1 MKPALPVSAGALTK
15 RPQLL
20 AQLREQQQ
28 KVWPELCQSLAMD
41 EIEQF
46 ARRLKGWAE
55 AGEWPVLREFAE
67 SLDEQ
72 VQQFDLVQ
80 LPKTL
85 QKFPQITES
94 LGSETEKIL

>member
-1 MKPALPVSAGALTK
+1 
-15 RPQLL
+15 
-20 AQLREQQQ
+20 
-28 KVWPELCQSLAMD
+28 MD

-55 AGEWPVLREFAE
+55 AGEWPVLQAFAE

-80 LPKTL
+80 LPRTL
-85 QKFPQITES
+85 QKFPQIAES
-94 LGSETEKIL
+94 LISETDKTL